1 MNKQKTP
8 QISRKNVESSIG
20 KLNEDTE
27 DFPNTTITYSSS
39 SGTTFD
45 TEDFPNTTIT
55 YSSSSGTTFDTEDF
69 PNTTITYRLDNNILI
84 HKVSSEEEI
93 NIDSIKNPFNKIKE
107 FSISTKDYPKREVR
121 YELVEY
127 ALKD

>member
-20 KLNEDTE
+20 KLNE
-27 DFPNTTITYSSS
+27 
-39 SGTTFD
+39 D